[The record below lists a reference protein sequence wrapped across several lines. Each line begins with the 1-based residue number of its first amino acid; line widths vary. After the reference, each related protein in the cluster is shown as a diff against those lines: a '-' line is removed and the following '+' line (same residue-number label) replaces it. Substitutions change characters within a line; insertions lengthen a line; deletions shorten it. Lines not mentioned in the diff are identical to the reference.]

1 MMLKCKHI
9 LCTLALVFCRAIRKR
24 VQENVFVLLCQE
36 MAVPQHS
43 VLSKIGK
50 ENDFEIMSYRLHVME
65 HNIAIWS
72 ERL

>member
-1 MMLKCKHI
+1 
-9 LCTLALVFCRAIRKR
+9 
-24 VQENVFVLLCQE
+24 